1 MRACSLLSSTRS
13 LSPCASV
20 VRVSRSWRDAR
31 PAHGSRRGERVMI
44 VPPVPPPRAPNG
56 VLRACWPG
64 RRRLLSSETRC
75 AVRADRVSRVHE
87 DISPRERE
95 GGRLREKER
104 ESETRRG
111 GAERVYLV
119 RLSPSLIHSLYHRD
133 RHAFKVVYSS
143 RLARSIR
150 SRCFLSFSPSLRTC
164 QLSSAQLSVRRRHG
178 RRLVPERASARTQP
192 SADDLRAGE
201 ITR

>member
-56 VLRACWPG
+56 VLRACRPG

-104 ESETRRG
+104 ERERVRQEEVARSASTSYVFPLLLSTLCTTGTGTRLKSCTRR
-111 GAERVYLV
+111 A
-119 RLSPSLIHSLYHRD
+119 SRD
-133 RHAFKVVYSS
+133 RSDLAAFY
-143 RLARSIR
+143 RSLHPCVR
-150 SRCFLSFSPSLRTC
+150 V
-164 QLSSAQLSVRRRHG
+164 SSAQRPASSRTSARARAS
-178 RRLVPERASARTQP
+178 ERAHPTFC
-192 SADDLRAGE
+192 
-201 ITR
+201 